1 MLRVADCVC
10 GIPPPTTVGR
20 KRGQSSLLTQR
31 RKPRGQRD
39 HIAQTAHL
47 RGKPLAAAGSLSFW
61 QALPKSSSN
70 VRCEEFLQRVGVVGK
85 LPTTT
90 GWQPVLP
97 RIRETPPLPLW
108 FGWLAG
114 FCSLA
119 RFGWRSPSGCTAG
132 KLSVSRNSQY
142 IGFSE

>member
-97 RIRETPPLPLW
+97 RIRETPLLPLW
-108 FGWLAG
+108 LGR
-114 FCSLA
+114 LA
-119 RFGWRSPSGCTAG
+119 RLCSFARFWRRSASGAAAG
-132 KLSVSRNSQY
+132 KLSVSWDPQY
-142 IGFSE
+142 GGV